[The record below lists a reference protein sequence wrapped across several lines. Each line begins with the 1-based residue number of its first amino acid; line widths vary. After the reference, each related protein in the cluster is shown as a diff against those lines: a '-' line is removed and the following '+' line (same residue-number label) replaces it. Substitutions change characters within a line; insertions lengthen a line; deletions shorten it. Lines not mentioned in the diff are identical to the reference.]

1 MKTFFDLL
9 KIVKSKYKE
18 KNTLSITEEG
28 KTSYTSYKTLLEN
41 IDKVASFLHARGYKK
56 DEKAVIMLESSPS
69 WLACDLGIIKSGL
82 VCVPMFSN
90 IAFANMVYQ
99 FENSGARI
107 IFIKNTSTFNIIKET
122 GYKFDL
128 VITIEKLEQAVI
140 EGNKDYN
147 IISLDEAM
155 LEGFNNLETTKE
167 GLAEIEKLSKED
179 DTASIIY
186 TSGTSG
192 RPKGVELTH
201 KNLISQVASIDDDF
215 EGYFVSGKDVGFSFL
230 PLAHIFQRTIGYY
243 FLFKCVDWHFSNDV
257 KAVADNLEKFK
268 PSAVAVVPR
277 FLEKVKNGLNEK
289 IMKEK
294 SFLKKIIGQICL
306 KYATNH
312 EPTKKHSILYPLY
325 DALMYKKLRQKL
337 GGNINVMISGG
348 AKLSDEVYR
357 FFVNMGIPLYQG
369 YGLTET
375 SPVVAVN
382 TPKANRIYSIGK
394 AFKSVEVKLTAEKE
408 LLVKGPNV
416 MKGYYN
422 IGDEGARAIDENG
435 FLHTGDLAEIDKDG
449 FIYIVGRKKEQ
460 FKTSNGKFINPLK
473 IEAML
478 DAIPGVETSCIVAE
492 GRPFVTVVLFPN
504 DEGAK
509 NLQELEAR
517 LTTHIKNINEK
528 LDRHENIH
536 YFYLHNKPAT
546 IDAGQ
551 LTPSLKI
558 VRGAIE
564 KQFKVQLDDFY
575 ARFH

>member
-9 KIVKSKYKE
+9 GIVKSKYRE

-41 IDKVASFLHARGYKK
+41 IDKVASFLNSRGYKK
-56 DEKAVIMLESSPS
+56 DEKAVIMLESSPH
-69 WLACDLGIIKSGL
+69 WVACDLGIIKAGL

-107 IFIKNTSTFNIIKET
+107 IFVKNISTFNIVKET

-128 VITIEKLEQAVI
+128 IITIDKLEKTFI
-140 EGNKDYN
+140 ESNKDYN
-147 IISLDEAM
+147 IISLEEVM
-155 LEGFNNLETTKE
+155 LEGLKSLEKTKE
-167 GLAEIEKLSKED
+167 SLEEIEKLSKEG

-192 RPKGVELTH
+192 RPKGVELSH
-201 KNLISQVASIDDDF
+201 KNLISQVASIDVDF
-215 EGYFVSGKDVGFSFL
+215 ASYFVSGRDVGFSFL

-289 IMKEK
+289 ILKET
-294 SFLKKIIGQICL
+294 SFFKKMIGQICL

-312 EPTKKHSILYPLY
+312 EPTKKHSMLYPIY
-325 DALMYKKLRQKL
+325 NALMYKKLRQKL
-337 GGNINVMISGG
+337 GGNITVMISGG

-357 FFVNMGIPLYQG
+357 FFVNMGLPLYQG

-394 AFKSVEVKLTAEKE
+394 SFKGVEVKLTAEKE

-449 FIYIVGRKKEQ
+449 FIYIIGRKKEQ

-504 DEGAK
+504 EEGAK
-509 NLQELEAR
+509 NLLELETR
-517 LTTHIKNINEK
+517 LTTQIKNINEK

-564 KQFKVQLDDFY
+564 KQFKAQLDDFY
-575 ARFH
+575 TRFH